1 MIGFFAR
8 KISYQR
14 SAIVLAGVCVA
25 GLYASVAI
33 DRLADSTVAGPTLAE
48 APAGKQLSTAYLEPA
63 PLLTKPLQISM
74 VGSAEQLFNLIGYR
88 LDGVRAHGKVPRVFL
103 ASLPSGLPKIRLA
116 AKRKVL
122 FIKTALPLI
131 LHVNELIQHDREEIQ
146 ALYAKQQDG
155 GRLSESEMSWLQEKA
170 ETYGI
175 AKVDFGE
182 LLRRVD
188 IIPPSLALAQSA
200 EESGWGTS
208 RFAQK
213 GNALFGQRTFKKNKG
228 IVPKRRAKGETYRVR
243 AFDHLIDGVKSY
255 AHNLN
260 THAAYR
266 KFRAARSRLQRDGK
280 ALNGYRLA
288 ETLTAYSERG
298 AAYIK
303 TLKSLIRVNGFGE
316 FDKVRLGDRV
326 SIDRVRPGA

>member
-1 MIGFFAR
+1 MNTIGIFAR
-8 KISYQR
+8 KITYQR
-14 SAIVLAGVCVA
+14 SAIVLAGLCVA
-25 GLYASVAI
+25 GLYAAVAI
-33 DRLADSTVAGPTLAE
+33 DRLAEPTLAE
-48 APAGKQLSTAYLEPA
+48 APVGKQLTTAYLEPA

-74 VGSAEQLFNLIGYR
+74 AGSAEQLFNLIGYR

-131 LHVNELIQHDREEIQ
+131 LHVNELIQHDRTEIQ
-146 ALYAKQQDG
+146 ALYAKQKSG
-155 GRLSESEMSWLQEKA
+155 AVLTESEMSGLRAVA
-170 ETYGI
+170 ETYGV
-175 AKVDFGE
+175 AKVDFDE

-188 IIPPSLALAQSA
+188 VIPPSLALAQSA

-213 GNALFGQRTFKKNKG
+213 GNALFGQRTFKNNKG
-228 IVPKRRAKGETYRVR
+228 IVPKQRGKGQTYKVR

-260 THAAYR
+260 THPAYR
-266 KFRAARSRLQRDGK
+266 KFRATRAKLQRDGK
-280 ALNGYRLA
+280 ALDGYRLA

-326 SIDRVRPGA
+326 SIEKAGPDA